1 MQSGGDFSNGFHGD
15 HHRELEM
22 EDKQVPVISSFG
34 RAKRRSHAGA
44 RDPRG
49 GLANVLR
56 VSDQLGEQK
65 SLETSESPPP
75 PCTDFDVAYFHSY
88 AHVGIHEEM
97 IKDRARTETYREAI
111 MQHQSLIQGKV
122 VVDVG
127 CGTGILSIFCAQ
139 AGAKRVYA
147 VDASDIAVQAKEVV
161 NANSLSDKVIVLH
174 GRVEDVEIDEEVDVI
189 ISEWMG
195 YMLLYE
201 SMLGSVI
208 TARDRWLK
216 PGGLILP
223 SHATLY
229 MAPVSHPDRYSH
241 SIDFWRNVYGIDM
254 SAMMQLAK
262 QCAFEEPSVESIS
275 GENVLTWPEVVKH
288 IDCQTIKIQE
298 LDSVT
303 ARYKFNSMMRAPMHG
318 FAFWFDVEFSGPTS
332 SPAKNTSETSVA
344 SGSSSISPSGEVN
357 QKKRTNP
364 SDALVLSTSPE
375 APPTHWQQT
384 IVYFYDPIDV
394 EQDQV
399 IEGSVTLS
407 QSKENRRFMN
417 IHLEYSSAGRSFVK
431 ESVMR

>member
-1 MQSGGDFSNGFHGD
+1 MQSGGDYSNGFHGGEIE
-15 HHRELEM
+15 RVENQAPGL
-22 EDKQVPVISSFG
+22 SSFG
-34 RAKRRSHAGA
+34 RAKRRNRGGA

-49 GLANVLR
+49 GLTNGL
-56 VSDQLGEQK
+56 EQK
-65 SLETSESPPP
+65 SLEETQDSPP

-97 IKDRARTETYREAI
+97 IKDRSRTETYREAI
-111 MQHQSLIQGKV
+111 MQHQSFIQGKV

-161 NANSLSDKVIVLH
+161 KANGLSDKVIVLH

-229 MAPVSHPDRYSH
+229 MAPISHPDRYSH

-275 GENVLTWPEVVKH
+275 GETVLTWPEVVKH

-303 ARYKFNSMMRAPMHG
+303 ARYKFKSMMRAPMHG
-318 FAFWFDVEFSGPTS
+318 FAFWFDVEFSE
-332 SPAKNTSETSVA
+332 PAKNTSATSVA
-344 SGSSSISPSGEVN
+344 NGSSAISPSTEGN
-357 QKKRTNP
+357 QKKRSNP

-407 QSKENRRFMN
+407 QSKENRRVPLMLSLTVFAARPAVP
-417 IHLEYSSAGRSFVK
+417 L
-431 ESVMR
+431 

>member
-1 MQSGGDFSNGFHGD
+1 MQSGGDFSNGFHRDD
-15 HHRELEM
+15 HRDLDLE
-22 EDKQVPVISSFG
+22 ERQVPGLSSFG
-34 RAKRRSHAGA
+34 RAKKRGRGGA

-49 GLANVLR
+49 ALTNGIR
-56 VSDQLGEQK
+56 VSDEQK
-65 SLETSESPPP
+65 PLDTQGSSL

-111 MQHQSLIQGKV
+111 MRHQSLIQDKV

-161 NANSLSDKVIVLH
+161 KANGLSDKVIVLH

-229 MAPVSHPDRYSH
+229 MAPISHPDRYSH

-275 GENVLTWPEVVKH
+275 GETVLTWPEVVKH

-303 ARYKFNSMMRAPMHG
+303 AKYKFKSMMRAPMHG
-318 FAFWFDVEFSGPTS
+318 FAFWFDVEFSE
-332 SPAKNTSETSVA
+332 PAKNTSATSVA
-344 SGSSSISPSGEVN
+344 NGSSSISPSREGN
-357 QKKRTNP
+357 QKKRSNP

-394 EQDQV
+394 EQDQI

-417 IHLEYSSAGRSFVK
+417 IHLEYTSAGRSFVK